1 MYVRGGFIIPM
12 QEPSLT
18 TNESRKNPY
27 SLIVALQTGSAS
39 GGLYLDDGE
48 TYNTTK

>member
-1 MYVRGGFIIPM
+1 MYIRGGFIIPL
-12 QEPSLT
+12 QEPALT

-27 SLIVALQTGSAS
+27 SLIVALELGGAS

-48 TYNTTK
+48 TYNTSE